1 MRGGGRKVQGL
12 KGQSKAK
19 GFAGEERA
27 ASWLLSQGWMI
38 RERNF
43 RGSRGEIDIIAEKGP
58 RVAFVEVK
66 AWKSLPQSELEY
78 AVDGRKRARIEQA
91 ARYYLALHPGI
102 RERQLSFDVIFIDVG
117 AESIRHIEGAFPG
130 GID

>member
-1 MRGGGRKVQGL
+1 MEGL
-12 KGQSKAK
+12 TGQSKAK

-27 ASWLLSQGWMI
+27 ASWLLSQGWTI

-43 RGSRGEIDIIAEKGP
+43 RSRRGEIDIIAEKGP
-58 RVAFVEVK
+58 RLSFVEVK

-91 ARYYLALHPGI
+91 ARYYLAQHPGTGDK
-102 RERQLSFDVIFIDVG
+102 QLSFDVIFIDTG
-117 AESIRHIEGAFPG
+117 AESVHHIEEAFPG
-130 GID
+130 GVD